1 VIRTLIIVLMLGLPA
16 LSTAAAF
23 TMSGVPEAAVPGI
36 PFTVGIDYEKPG
48 ETPERRLVFLFELH
62 RASDDGILQKF
73 TLDNSNLGY
82 KETTLHFD
90 ATFTIPPGT
99 AEDVYVALYA
109 VPWSLNRMV
118 VEQYKSYP
126 TDGTFTYLW
135 SGGGYGV
142 TQNVY
147 YLGSVICPKPSGN
160 TTYCSGLAFET
171 AIVPYNAYNTT
182 YGHPRIGNM
191 TTASQMESFRKV
203 WYGVTDAEKLAARAI
218 PEYGI
223 GVEITDFEEAQEGD
237 FVQLWR
243 HSGSG
248 HNPLFVNWVRDG
260 NNTITGVRYW
270 GTQSS
275 TNGIG
280 SRQESFGVS
289 SGINPA
295 RFYLGRLRKPRDQAD
310 YLWAISTSDTKST
323 PTRSTTGEYGW
334 TAY

>member
-1 VIRTLIIVLMLGLPA
+1 MIRTLTMALILCLPA
-16 LSTAAAF
+16 LAGAVGF

-36 PFTVGIDYEKPG
+36 SFTVGIDYEKPTD
-48 ETPERRLVFLFELH
+48 TPEKRLVFLFELH
-62 RASDDGILQKF
+62 RASDDGLLQKF
-73 TLDNSNLGY
+73 TLDNGNLGY

-90 ATFTIPPGT
+90 ATFTMPVGSG
-99 AEDVYVALYA
+99 EDVYLALYA

-142 TQNVY
+142 TQNIY
-147 YLGSVICPKPSGN
+147 YRGTLICPKPAGN
-160 TTYCSGLAFET
+160 TTYCSGLAFEA

-182 YGHPRIGNM
+182 YGHQYIGTM
-191 TTASQMESFRKV
+191 TSGQMESFRQI
-203 WYGVTDAEKLAARAI
+203 WYGVTDSEKLAARAI
-218 PEYGI
+218 PQYGI

-248 HNPLFVNWVRDG
+248 HNPLFVSWVRDG
-260 NNTITGVRYW
+260 SNTITGVQYW

-280 SRQESFGVS
+280 LRQENFGVS

-310 YLWAISTSDTKST
+310 YLWAISTSDTKSN
-323 PTRSTTGEYGW
+323 PTRSTTGESGW
-334 TAY
+334 EAY